1 MRMTSYSSFT
11 TDFTTV
17 YSYFTTDFTTAYSY
31 FTTAYPH
38 TGGHCL
44 SGGE

>member
-1 MRMTSYSSFT
+1 MTSYSSFT

-17 YSYFTTDFTTAYSY
+17 YSYFTTDFTTADSY